1 MEIKKLADILYE
13 SEKDLHQAPMLTEK
27 YPDLTV
33 QDAYHVQL
41 FNINRR
47 LEMGEEISGMKVG
60 LTNEKIQAFLGAESP
75 TFGILTGQ
83 MRIANDGVCDM
94 SRMMQP
100 KVEGELAFVM
110 KKALKG
116 PAITREDVFGA
127 VDYVVPALEIIDSR
141 IKNWE
146 VKLADM
152 IADNGSAAYYVLG
165 EQKLDVAA
173 VELETTRMD
182 YKKNGRTVASGELAN
197 VLGNPVNAVEW
208 LVHALAEYE
217 MDLPEGSVV
226 LSGAVTGS
234 VPVEK
239 GDRITADF
247 CGLGGVTVKFE

>member
-1 MEIKKLADILYE
+1 MEIKKLAGILYE
-13 SEKDLHQAPMLTEK
+13 AEKNLQQVPMLTEK

-47 LEMGEEISGMKVG
+47 MEMGEEISGMKVG
-60 LTNEKIQAFLGAESP
+60 LTNDQIQAFLGAKSP
-75 TFGILTGQ
+75 AFGILTRQ

-110 KKALKG
+110 KKALEG
-116 PAITREDVFGA
+116 PSITREDVLCA
-127 VDYVVPALEIIDSR
+127 VDYVVPALEIVDSR
-141 IKNWE
+141 IKNWK
-146 VKLADM
+146 VKLPDM

-165 EQKLDVAA
+165 ENKMDAAA

-182 YKKNGRTVASGELAN
+182 YKSNGRIVASGELAN
-197 VLGNPVNAVEW
+197 VLGNPVNAVAW
-208 LVHALAEYE
+208 LVNALAEYGME
-217 MDLPEGSVV
+217 LPEGSVV
-226 LSGAVTGS
+226 LSGAVTGA

-247 CGLGGVTVKFE
+247 CGIGSVTVKFE